1 MVSQVELQ
9 QAIASSPGALPEL
22 VCQLPLDLYASPQRQ
37 SLATQAA
44 PGRQLRPLGA
54 PSPDAAAMEV
64 CLCEDDYRCWL
75 AIADLPALAL
85 APAPYRAVQLSPSQ
99 IQARLP
105 AVIDFAQA
113 AMAQPNCYLWGG
125 TLGPHYDCSGLMQAA
140 FAAAGIRLPRDAYQQ
155 AAFSQPVALP
165 ALLPGDL
172 IFFGS
177 VERITHVGLHLGG
190 GRYLHSSGKDQG
202 RNGIGIDTLNSP
214 SDPVGAAY
222 LRQLKGAGRVTAS
235 YQPQGRPDVWPPR

>member
-9 QAIASSPGALPEL
+9 QAIACSPDVPPEL
-22 VCQLPLDLYASPQRQ
+22 VCQRSLDLYASPQRQ
-37 SLATQAA
+37 SLATQAS
-44 PGRQLRPLGA
+44 PGRQLRPLANLSAGA
-54 PSPDAAAMEV
+54 EAIEV
-64 CLCEDDYRCWL
+64 CLCEDDYGCWL
-75 AIADLPALAL
+75 AISDLPALAL
-85 APAPYRAVQLSPSQ
+85 AAAPYQAVYLSPSQ

-105 AVIDFAQA
+105 AVIDFGHA
-113 AMAQPNCYLWGG
+113 AMAQPNNYLWGG
-125 TLGPHYDCSGLMQAA
+125 TVGPHYDCSGLMQAA

-155 AAFSQPVALP
+155 AAFTEPVALP

-172 IFFGS
+172 IFFGTAG
-177 VERITHVGLHLGG
+177 RITHVGLHLGD

-202 RNGIGIDTLNSP
+202 RNGIGIDTLKAP
-214 SDPVGAAY
+214 TDPVGVAY